1 MVCGSLYTWQHG
13 DGGGPERVVG
23 VSFFSKFLCASEQF
37 APDGRD
43 HFDVVMLHTRRGD
56 GNRFLN

>member
-1 MVCGSLYTWQHG
+1 MVCGSLYTWHG
-13 DGGGPERVVG
+13 DGGGLVPVWWG
-23 VSFFSKFLCASEQF
+23 VFFSKFLCASEQF